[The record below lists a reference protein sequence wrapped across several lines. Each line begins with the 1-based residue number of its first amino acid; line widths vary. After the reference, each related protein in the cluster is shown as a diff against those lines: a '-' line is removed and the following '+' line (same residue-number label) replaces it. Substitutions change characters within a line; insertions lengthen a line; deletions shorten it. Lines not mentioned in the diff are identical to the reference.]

1 MSIKTLLMDDLKIAM
16 KSKNVL
22 LKSVITML
30 RAEIKQIE
38 VDTREELADD
48 DIIEIIAKQI
58 KVKQSAMDDFKNGG
72 RDDLADEAQA
82 EVDLLKKY
90 LPEQLTREELES
102 IIKEVVAEVGASSMK
117 DMGKVMGMVNPKVKG
132 KADGKTVSEIV
143 KSLLNS

>member
-1 MSIKTLLMDDLKIAM
+1 MDDLKIAM

-58 KVKQSAMDDFKNGG
+58 KVKQSAMEDFKNGG

>member
-1 MSIKTLLMDDLKIAM
+1 MDDLKIAM